1 MRKNI
6 SITEKEVIVLIFL
19 SMLFAVC
26 ESLSIELNNFFHSYI
41 IFGYH
46 FSFNVSV
53 IFFCIGFFIIDLIT
67 ELYNDKFADYFI
79 YSKVISQFLFI
90 CFGVFGVKLANIEN
104 GQIAETFFL
113 APHILFNSMIASFI
127 GYKMTGK
134 IMQALK
140 IKFNGCFLFTR
151 YLSSTLPGEITF
163 SLIFTVLSFSH
174 GRTFLDVMNILV
186 GLIIVKFLLSTVFSV
201 LVVPVTN
208 IMRHYLK
215 LKNLN
220 PTVESMPF

>member
-6 SITEKEVIVLIFL
+6 SITEKEVILLIFL

-53 IFFCIGFFIIDLIT
+53 IFFCVGFFIIDLVT

-79 YSKVISQFLFI
+79 YSKIISQFLFI
-90 CFGVFGVKLANIEN
+90 CLGVFGVRLANIEH

-134 IMQALK
+134 IMQTLK
-140 IKFNGCFLFTR
+140 IKFNGRFLFTR

-174 GRTFLDVMNILV
+174 GRNFLDIMNILV
-186 GLIIVKFLLSTVFSV
+186 GLIIVKFLFSTVFSV

-208 IMRHYLK
+208 IMRHYLR

-220 PTVESMPF
+220 PTITSIPF

>member
-1 MRKNI
+1 
-6 SITEKEVIVLIFL
+6 
-19 SMLFAVC
+19 MLFAVC
-26 ESLSIELNNFFHSYI
+26 ESLSIELNNFFHNYI

-79 YSKVISQFLFI
+79 YSKIISQFMFI
-90 CFGVFGVKLANIEN
+90 CFGVFGVKLANIEH

-113 APHILFNSMIASFI
+113 APHILFNSMFASFI

-140 IKFNGCFLFTR
+140 IKFNGRFLFTR

-186 GLIIVKFLLSTVFSV
+186 GLIIVKFFLSTVFSV

-220 PTVESMPF
+220 PTIASIPF